1 MKLIIVLIT
10 LGLSISNFKNKFLE
24 KSSILSRKLST
35 INSKNFMLVGFSDY
49 KETNMTVSDV
59 ASYGNLKFSIHS
71 ITNNSFPYYM
81 KTNVSISIQLDNN
94 TNLTPDAICDV
105 TTNNMTNE
113 LKNWTYKCGTNFPN
127 AVPNIKKVIPKIN
140 FSFYN
145 DTNSTPYVIAEY
157 DIEKSSIADKTINS
171 LKEQNESIIY
181 ETFYLNKTIFEKNT
195 TEFIL
200 KGNLSYN
207 ETQTYTYINL
217 TLLGIEF
224 NSSLTNNEIRF
235 NPSGK
240 IDDYLHGKMATKSGT
255 YVLIYAPNGVND
267 HLSYPIPKQYIN
279 VLDFGNFQKLRSQN
293 ATNQLFF
300 EGTLYALNKLKP
312 YIRFNTTIY
321 YNSLRNLEE
330 SNTTITA
337 NGTLADID
345 QIQNFAIYNVTYPDT
360 ANKNI
365 TFMSPPLNFEFSED
379 GATYEKI
386 NEEIN
391 IPSYVNLLQ
400 VGNISVERMG
410 NINDK
415 IDKNTTSFSLYF
427 DLSEDSI
434 LPIRNSS
441 DAYLKYNPENNNSKQ
456 DEIKCVIQKYESYIL
471 ICFPKKNVN
480 TSINTIKI
488 IINETSSSSN
498 SRLRSLQSGT
508 NRTILPP
515 ADAKGEINFAYS
527 RINYKRSEGGLSA
540 GAIVAIVL
548 ATVAAVVALGL
559 AILFLNRM
567 KASPPPIKNPSDL
580 NIANSASN
588 INN

>member
-200 KGNLSYN
+200 N
-207 ETQTYTYINL
+207 
-217 TLLGIEF
+217 GIF
-224 NSSLTNNEIRF
+224 
-235 NPSGK
+235 
-240 IDDYLHGKMATKSGT
+240 
-255 YVLIYAPNGVND
+255 LIMK
-267 HLSYPIPKQYIN
+267 H
-279 VLDFGNFQKLRSQN
+279 KL
-293 ATNQLFF
+293 
-300 EGTLYALNKLKP
+300 
-312 YIRFNTTIY
+312 
-321 YNSLRNLEE
+321 
-330 SNTTITA
+330 
-337 NGTLADID
+337 
-345 QIQNFAIYNVTYPDT
+345 
-360 ANKNI
+360 
-365 TFMSPPLNFEFSED
+365 
-379 GATYEKI
+379 
-386 NEEIN
+386 
-391 IPSYVNLLQ
+391 
-400 VGNISVERMG
+400 
-410 NINDK
+410 
-415 IDKNTTSFSLYF
+415 
-427 DLSEDSI
+427 
-434 LPIRNSS
+434 
-441 DAYLKYNPENNNSKQ
+441 
-456 DEIKCVIQKYESYIL
+456 IL
-471 ICFPKKNVN
+471 IL
-480 TSINTIKI
+480 I
-488 IINETSSSSN
+488 
-498 SRLRSLQSGT
+498 
-508 NRTILPP
+508 
-515 ADAKGEINFAYS
+515 
-527 RINYKRSEGGLSA
+527 
-540 GAIVAIVL
+540 
-548 ATVAAVVALGL
+548 
-559 AILFLNRM
+559 
-567 KASPPPIKNPSDL
+567 
-580 NIANSASN
+580 
-588 INN
+588 